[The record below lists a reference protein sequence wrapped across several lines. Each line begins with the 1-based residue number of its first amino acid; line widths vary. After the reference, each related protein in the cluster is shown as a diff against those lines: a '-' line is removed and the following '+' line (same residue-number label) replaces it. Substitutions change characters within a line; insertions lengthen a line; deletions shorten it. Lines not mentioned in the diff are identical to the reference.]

1 LAVVTPE
8 QLRILLERRELAMRA
23 RLEQIIG
30 ELSQMRDLLVNM
42 QRAFKDTLP
51 TTEKDRVAATDAA
64 GSTDASAEV
73 DAAEA
78 EENSPARRERMQM
91 LRSQQAE
98 SQMTKSEGEL
108 RGVEREISQINQE
121 LINNRIDSI
130 DKRSRL
136 EDKIRKPLLDVLD
149 VAWAPMATDIRAIEK
164 NFSKPTKSDASL
176 SELLPSSIA
185 KSNQIIA
192 ALTAI
197 LNDMIDIQDFNE
209 VLDMVRGMIEDQ
221 SKVLEK
227 TKQEQKKQILDM
239 IK

>member
-1 LAVVTPE
+1 
-8 QLRILLERRELAMRA
+8 
-23 RLEQIIG
+23 
-30 ELSQMRDLLVNM
+30 
-42 QRAFKDTLP
+42 
-51 TTEKDRVAATDAA
+51 
-64 GSTDASAEV
+64 
-73 DAAEA
+73 
-78 EENSPARRERMQM
+78 M

-136 EDKIRKPLLDVLD
+136 EDKIRKPLIDVLD
-149 VAWAPMATDIRAIEK
+149 VAWAPMATEIRAIEK
-164 NFSKPTKSDASL
+164 KFSKPTKSDASL
-176 SELLPSSIA
+176 SELLPSSIG

-192 ALTAI
+192 ALTSI

-227 TKQEQKKQILDM
+227 TKQEQKKQILDR